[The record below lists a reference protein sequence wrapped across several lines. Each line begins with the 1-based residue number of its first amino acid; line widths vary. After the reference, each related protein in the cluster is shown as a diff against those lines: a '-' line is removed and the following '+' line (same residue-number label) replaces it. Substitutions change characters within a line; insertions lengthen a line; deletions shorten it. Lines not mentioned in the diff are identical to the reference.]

1 MSVLSEDVKTVIAC
15 QSLSAQ
21 TVYTDELTTGSVIT
35 DNIATNML
43 TLVDPLDNTKIGT
56 LEENGNTL
64 EITSPNV
71 KINGNVVVT
80 GTLTL
85 PTNPPNANGYYSGT
99 VVINDT
105 VPPNKHTLTFATGLL
120 KTYAFGP

>member
-35 DNIATNML
+35 DNIATNLL

-85 PTNPPNANGYYSGT
+85 PINPPNANGYYNGT

-105 VPPNKHTLTFATGLL
+105 VPPNKHTLTFSTGLL
-120 KTYAFGP
+120 KTYTFGP